1 MVSALQK
8 YATLLRQ
15 NEFKATQPRVKI
27 LEVLDKSPQP
37 LTASEIHEKVS
48 TLDIDLATVY
58 RTLNKLADAGVLN
71 RVELGD
77 EFSRFEY
84 KRVANHHHHHIIC
97 DLCGKIVEINLCNL
111 DAIASDIAKS
121 TGFTNIQHQV
131 VFRGCCEQCAL
142 KVS

>member
-15 NEFKATQPRVKI
+15 KEFKATQPRVKI

-48 TLDIDLATVY
+48 TLEIDLATVY

-71 RVELGD
+71 RVEFGD

-84 KRVANHHHHHIIC
+84 QRGTTHHHHIIC
-97 DLCGKIVEINLCNL
+97 DSCGKIVEINLCNL

-131 VFRGCCEQCAL
+131 VFRGWCERCTL